1 MASRRSDPAVRY
13 CYPGGEGMNLLLNSF
28 EDSNEEKLVATEG
41 RGSRVKCRETSFER
55 EGFVKIP

>member
-1 MASRRSDPAVRY
+1 
-13 CYPGGEGMNLLLNSF
+13 MNLLLNSF

-41 RGSRVKCRETSFER
+41 GGSRVKCRETSFER